1 MKSYALRPDTFHTE
15 LQCYSFRYQALRV
28 RRWTGFDR
36 VHGRPV
42 MIERLGEFFGSDN
55 HRAFDRETW
64 LRCYA
69 HDMAN
74 HSPQF
79 CEATRRSLVLL
90 RDGVGGGGG
99 GGGGDDFAPKLIQ
112 KYVFIADTS
121 GLGIMACMRAL
132 PLIKACTKEIET
144 NYPEIVDVIILT
156 RVPAIIAG
164 VYNKIVKRFLNPA
177 VAAKVNG

>member
-1 MKSYALRPDTFHTE
+1 
-15 LQCYSFRYQALRV
+15 
-28 RRWTGFDR
+28 
-36 VHGRPV
+36 

-99 GGGGDDFAPKLIQ
+99 GGGGGDDFAQKLIQ